1 MGWRFFSHELEK
13 NNYTEK
19 YQLFKP
25 ESQGERESLQMD
37 FMCSI
42 FLRKANACGAEWRR
56 LQTMN
61 FSILSC
67 YEMGATA
74 QLIKFH

>member
-25 ESQGERESLQMD
+25 ESQGERESLQMN

-42 FLRKANACGAEWRR
+42 FLCKANTCGAEWRR
-56 LQTMN
+56 L
-61 FSILSC
+61 
-67 YEMGATA
+67 
-74 QLIKFH
+74 